1 MSNFIQTSVNNGIL
15 EITLNRPDKK
25 NALTNAMYADMVSA
39 LMSAKTDDDIKVVL
53 FSAVG
58 DYFSAGNDLADFLAI
73 ARDGGDFEKAQ
84 GVAFI
89 RTLSD
94 YPKPIVCAVTG
105 AGVGIGTTLLL
116 HADLVYVQKSARL
129 STPFVNLALVPE
141 ASSSLLLTE
150 RIGHVRAFEMLV
162 MGESITGQ
170 TAHEWGLANACFE
183 TADEVLATARQKA
196 QHLAKLPAIALLQ
209 TKALMKNTNAIQAKM
224 EQELVLFNERLK
236 SDEARAVFAQ
246 FFNKQ

>member
-150 RIGHVRAFEMLV
+150 RIGYVRAFEMLV